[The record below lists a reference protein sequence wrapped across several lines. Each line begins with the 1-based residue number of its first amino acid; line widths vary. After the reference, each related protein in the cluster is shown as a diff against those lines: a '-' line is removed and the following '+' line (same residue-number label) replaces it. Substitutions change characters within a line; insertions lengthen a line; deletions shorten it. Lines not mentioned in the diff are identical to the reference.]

1 MSSTPPPPPL
11 LGTPYLLS
19 QSQPHHSQSTT
30 TTTQITPSLCQS
42 LSHFKKLL
50 SSSRSLDDLITTR
63 LNRANALSRNQGV
76 QGGSECEKVWKE
88 LKERWEERNQ
98 VLTYCD
104 QALTQQSQ
112 QGNEVANRFRREE
125 TGLSAEKGQLGRG
138 RSTEIEI
145 KIQQLH
151 QEFSIERIIRRRTL
165 DLLTSRCPHLPL
177 SSTTTTTTSS
187 NLGGGEVEAVKVPR
201 ALGEDTEEEE
211 RKRRRGRDE
220 RGGVRWA

>member
-1 MSSTPPPPPL
+1 MSISSSTPPSAPL

-19 QSQPHHSQSTT
+19 QSQHHPSSSGQT

-42 LSHFKKLL
+42 LSQFKRLL
-50 SSSRSLDDLITTR
+50 SSSRSLDDAITTR
-63 LNRANALSRNQGV
+63 LNRASALSRNQGV
-76 QGGSECEKVWKE
+76 VTGGECEKVWEE
-88 LKERWEERNQ
+88 LKERWGERNQ
-98 VLTYCD
+98 VLSYCD
-104 QALTQQSQ
+104 QALA
-112 QGNEVANRFRREE
+112 QGSDAVNKSRREE

-138 RSTEIEI
+138 RSTEMEI

-151 QEFSIERIIRRRTL
+151 QEFSIEKIIRRRTL
-165 DLLTSRCPHLPL
+165 DLLASRCPSLPL
-177 SSTTTTTTSS
+177 STSTTTTTSS
-187 NLGGGEVEAVKVPR
+187 NAGVVEAVQVPK